1 MRIFIAGAT
10 GVLGVRLIPLLSAA
24 GHVVAGM
31 TRSPGK
37 ADLLRGLGAEPVV
50 CDVFDPDALTQA
62 LTAFGPE
69 VVFHQLT
76 DLPDDAA
83 ELASFSDR
91 NDRMRNEGTR
101 NLLAAAATARA
112 GRVIAQ
118 SISWEL
124 PSGHRRA
131 VTAARSPPLT
141 SARSCTQGAW

>member
-1 MRIFIAGAT
+1 M
-10 GVLGVRLIPLLSAA
+10 LGVRLVPLLVAD

-31 TRSPGK
+31 TRTPSK
-37 ADLLRGLGAEPVV
+37 AGLLRGIGAEPVV
-50 CDVFDPDALTQA
+50 CDVFDGDPLTRALA
-62 LTAFGPE
+62 GFGPE

-76 DLPDDAA
+76 DLPDEAA
-83 ELASFSDR
+83 DLARFSDR
-91 NDRMRNEGTR
+91 TDRMRGEGTH

-124 PSGHRRA
+124 PSGHSRA